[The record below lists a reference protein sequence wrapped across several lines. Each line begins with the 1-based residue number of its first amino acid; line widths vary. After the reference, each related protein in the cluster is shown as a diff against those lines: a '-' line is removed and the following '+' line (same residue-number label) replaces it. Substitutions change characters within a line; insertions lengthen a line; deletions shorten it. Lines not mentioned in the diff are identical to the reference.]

1 MWVECDCNITSGE
14 SMVRQF
20 LWGQRFT
27 RKYFDFTSNCFWL
40 PDTFGY
46 SAAIPQIMKGCCV
59 DYFLTTKIDWNDTN
73 VFPLDTFYWEGIDG
87 TKVFTHFNRTHIW
100 PDAEDL
106 LTYVTGTPENKHSCI
121 KDRRVTDTRIISYG
135 YGDGGGGPQ
144 FEMLEAARRCA
155 DLNGCP
161 KSEHKLVGE
170 AMKEL
175 ESNAFEPDTY
185 AGELYLELHRG
196 TLTNQHVIKRNNRKA
211 EFALRDLE
219 MFTVND
225 AVKNNKTADSA
236 DIAPLYEKLLVNQF
250 HDILPGTCIPR
261 AHEESRAMT
270 TALIKRARDLV
281 RELAES
287 DASDCVTVTNTLSF
301 DRSDVIVLDYSGKI
315 VDGDYRQQ
323 VYTDLRGNKKLMVG
337 GVTVPAFSSVTLKL
351 VDGKI
356 EGESAFRLDGE
367 RLETPFASVKFA
379 DNGTISSF
387 VDKRAER
394 ELCGDGY
401 NLNTLL
407 LAEDFPCD
415 WDNWDVDA
423 DIEMKFEDASKLI
436 SREIVSDGS
445 VALVIRS
452 KYAISDKSTVTQDMI
467 FFADSAEVRF
477 DTVMDWQ
484 DNHRFLKA
492 AFDTSVRQ
500 EFARFDVQFG
510 NVKRPTTRNN
520 SVEKAKFEV
529 LNHKYTDL
537 SETRFG
543 VAVLND
549 SKYGISVNGGKLRLS
564 LHKGGL
570 RPDFKGDRGFHHCVY
585 SFLPHDSGFSAESV
599 IRPAYELNVPAAVTD
614 GKYEAQKLIDIDAD
628 NIFVEAVK
636 PCEDAERAFIVRMYE
651 AEGTFTTADVRFF
664 DGAKSVKITNMLEEE
679 QSEVESIAP
688 AKLQFRPFEIKTLK
702 VTY

>member
-1 MWVECDCNITSGE
+1 
-14 SMVRQF
+14 
-20 LWGQRFT
+20 
-27 RKYFDFTSNCFWL
+27 
-40 PDTFGY
+40 
-46 SAAIPQIMKGCCV
+46 
-59 DYFLTTKIDWNDTN
+59 
-73 VFPLDTFYWEGIDG
+73 
-87 TKVFTHFNRTHIW
+87 
-100 PDAEDL
+100 
-106 LTYVTGTPENKHSCI
+106 
-121 KDRRVTDTRIISYG
+121 
-135 YGDGGGGPQ
+135 
-144 FEMLEAARRCA
+144 
-155 DLNGCP
+155 
-161 KSEHKLVGE
+161 
-170 AMKEL
+170 
-175 ESNAFEPDTY
+175 
-185 AGELYLELHRG
+185 
-196 TLTNQHVIKRNNRKA
+196 
-211 EFALRDLE
+211 
-219 MFTVND
+219 
-225 AVKNNKTADSA
+225 
-236 DIAPLYEKLLVNQF
+236 
-250 HDILPGTCIPR
+250 
-261 AHEESRAMT
+261 MT

-367 RLETPFASVKFA
+367 LLETPFASVKFA

-436 SREIVSDGS
+436 SREIISDGS

-599 IRPAYELNVPAAVTD
+599 IRPAYELNVPAVVTD
-614 GKYEAQKLIDIDAD
+614 GKYEAQKLMNIDAD

>member
-1 MWVECDCNITSGE
+1 M
-14 SMVRQF
+14 
-20 LWGQRFT
+20 
-27 RKYFDFTSNCFWL
+27 
-40 PDTFGY
+40 
-46 SAAIPQIMKGCCV
+46 
-59 DYFLTTKIDWNDTN
+59 
-73 VFPLDTFYWEGIDG
+73 
-87 TKVFTHFNRTHIW
+87 FTHFNRTHIW

-175 ESNAFEPDTY
+175 ERNAFEPDTY

-219 MFTVND
+219 IFTVND

-356 EGESAFRLDGE
+356 EGESAFKLDGE
-367 RLETPFASVKFA
+367 LLETPFASVKFA